1 MKFEFWFVGKT
12 TEKYLDE
19 GIQTYLSRIQHH
31 IQAGVKIIPSSKE
44 SDSRKISEDECR
56 RLLALLKPT
65 DFLVLL
71 DERGKQF
78 TSIALSS
85 EIEKWMHGRA
95 KNIVFLVGGAFGVND
110 QVRERAGLIL
120 SASKFTFTHQMIR
133 LILMEQIYRAFSII
147 KGEKYHHE

>member
-19 GIQTYLSRIQHH
+19 GIQIYFSRIQHH
-31 IQAGVKIIPSSKE
+31 IQSGIKIIPASKE

-56 RLLALLKPT
+56 RLVALLKPA

-78 TSIALSS
+78 TSIALSA

-95 KNIVFLVGGAFGVND
+95 KTVVFLVGGAFGVND
-110 QVRERAGLIL
+110 Q
-120 SASKFTFTHQMIR
+120 
-133 LILMEQIYRAFSII
+133 
-147 KGEKYHHE
+147 